1 MAYQFPVAVVTRDQ
15 EAYRSRYSFSPSS
28 GGVGGATAPAWSSR
42 EKLFQL
48 PVLLVLAHHHNRL
61 CLCLHWS
68 VPCVSVCPFLSLSK
82 VSLDLGFTLI
92 QNDIMWGLNSVSQN
106 TIFLALIKIKKKSY
120 SYVSIPA
127 AWSIQAKSMSSPL
140 ELMGPQFCNAP
151 AFSLHPKPD
160 PSVHF
165 LKMYLY

>member
-1 MAYQFPVAVVTRDQ
+1 MAYQFPVAVVTSDQ

-92 QNDIMWGLNSVSQN
+92 QNDIMWGLNSGSQN
-106 TIFLALIKIKKKSY
+106 TIFLALIKIKNL
-120 SYVSIPA
+120 ILMFPFLLLDC
-127 AWSIQAKSMSSPL
+127 SIQARSMSSPL

-165 LKMYLY
+165 LRMYLY